1 MAQARGAKGSA
12 MLARVGSALRHFLGN
27 PLATLGLAVILLL
40 VLAAAFAPWIATHDP
55 ITQNLANA
63 LKPPSA
69 ANWFG
74 TDELG
79 RDIYSRIV
87 YGSRVTLYIVS
98 LVTVVVGPIG
108 LAVGV
113 VSGYFGG
120 LTDAILMR
128 ITDIFLSVPGLVLT
142 LAFVAALGP
151 GLGNAV
157 IAIALTA
164 WPPIARLARAET
176 MLIRSADYIAAVQL
190 QGASSLRIIT
200 RHVVPMCLLS
210 VIVRLTLNMATII
223 LTAAGLGFLGL
234 GAQPPTRHDLD
245 RARVH
250 ARPLVAGHHAR
261 PRDPAGQ
268 PFLQPVRRRATRH
281 PGPPQ

>member
-1 MAQARGAKGSA
+1 MLGRLGA
-12 MLARVGSALRHFLGN
+12 ALRHFLGN

-40 VLAAAFAPWIATHDP
+40 VLVAIFAPWIATHDP

-79 RDIYSRIV
+79 RDIYSRII
-87 YGSRVTLYIVS
+87 YGSRVTLYIVA

-113 VSGYFGG
+113 VAGYFGG
-120 LTDAILMR
+120 LTDGILMR

-157 IAIALTA
+157 IAIALTS

-176 MLIRSADYIAAVQL
+176 LMIRSADYIAAVQL
-190 QGASSLRIIT
+190 QGASSLRVIT
-200 RHVVPMCLLS
+200 RHVVPMCILS

-234 GAQPPTRHDLD
+234 GAQPPTPEWGVMTSTGREYMLD
-245 RARVH
+245 H
-250 ARPLVAGHHAR
+250 WWLVTMPGLAILLVSLSFNLFGDGLR
-261 PRDPAGQ
+261 DILDPRNE
-268 PFLQPVRRRATRH
+268 
-281 PGPPQ
+281 

>member
-1 MAQARGAKGSA
+1 
-12 MLARVGSALRHFLGN
+12 MLARIGSALRHFLGN
-27 PLATLGLAVILLL
+27 PLAALGLAVILLL
-40 VLAAAFAPWIATHDP
+40 VFVAAFAPWIATHDP
-55 ITQNLANA
+55 ITQNLGNA

-176 MLIRSADYIAAVQL
+176 MMIRSADYIAAVQL

-200 RHVVPMCLLS
+200 RHVVPMCILS

-234 GAQPPTRHDLD
+234 GAQPPTPEWGVMTSTGREYMLD
-245 RARVH
+245 H
-250 ARPLVAGHHAR
+250 WWLVTMPGLAILLVSLSFNLFGDGLR
-261 PRDPAGQ
+261 DILDPRNE
-268 PFLQPVRRRATRH
+268 
-281 PGPPQ
+281 